1 MPQKENIRIVQLI
14 DSLEPGGAER
24 MAVNYANALAERI
37 AFSGLIATRAEGD
50 LKATLGTAVPY
61 LFLNRTAKVD
71 VKAWLKGAK
80 FLKQHNI
87 TQLQAHGSSLFF
99 AILLKLTRPSLQ
111 IIWHDHLGKRPE
123 QKRNLS
129 IQIGS
134 FFVAKVLVVN
144 DALEQW
150 AKKKL
155 WCKNILRVA
164 NFTTPTTEVEH
175 TFLKGNEGKRI
186 VCLAN
191 LKPPKNHYFILESFK
206 ESGIHER
213 GWTLHFVGKDFNNS
227 YAKRLKE
234 YIKEQELTEKVYFYG
249 SCADTQHILNQAHAG
264 ILGSTY
270 EGFPVV
276 LLEYGLAGL
285 AVIATDVGY
294 NAQLI
299 QSEQTG
305 WLIPSNEKGNA
316 VKALVDLANNTEK
329 SNTLAHNLKQLVT
342 TKFSKEK
349 VIQEVI
355 AFIAH

>member
-1 MPQKENIRIVQLI
+1 MPYKETLRIVQLI

-24 MAVNYANALAERI
+24 MAINYANALAERTD
-37 AFSGLIATRAEGD
+37 FSGLIATRAEGD
-50 LKATLGTAVPY
+50 LKKTLKTAVPY
-61 LFLNRTAKVD
+61 LFLNRTAKGE
-71 VKAWLKGAK
+71 VKAWFEGAK
-80 FLKQHNI
+80 YLKQHNI
-87 TQLQAHGSSLFF
+87 THLQAHGSSLFF

-134 FFVAKVLVVN
+134 FFVTKVLVVN
-144 DALEQW
+144 TELEQW

-164 NFTTPTTEVEH
+164 NFTTPTYEVKQ

-206 ESGIHER
+206 ESGIHEL
-213 GWTLHFVGKDFNNS
+213 GWTLHFVGKDFKDL
-227 YAKRLKE
+227 YARQLKA
-234 YIKEQELTEKVYFYG
+234 YIQEQQLTEKVFFYG
-249 SCADTQHILNQAHAG
+249 SCADIQHILNQAQAG

-270 EGFPVV
+270 EGFPLV

-285 AVIATDVGY
+285 AVLATDVGY

-299 QSEQTG
+299 QPEYTG
-305 WLIPSNEKGNA
+305 WLLPSNEKESA
-316 VKALVDLANNTEK
+316 VKALVDLANNPEK

-349 VIQEVI
+349 VMQDVI
-355 AFIAH
+355 AFITH